1 MKTRT
6 QMTLNPKFLS
16 QIDEF
21 LGISGLTRSSYVEN
35 CMIRDVSTIRKLL
48 NEPKIL
54 EEFGNDQNTI
64 ISNYFR
70 GRIEKGVING

>member
-35 CMIRDVSTIRKLL
+35 CMIKDVINVKRLL
-48 NEPKIL
+48 NDPVTL
-54 EEFGNDQNTI
+54 EQFGNENTI

-70 GRIEKGVING
+70 KLGGDQ

>member
-35 CMIRDVSTIRKLL
+35 CMYNDIISVRKLL
-48 NEPKIL
+48 NDPEIMRNYDNK
-54 EEFGNDQNTI
+54 NTI
-64 ISNYFR
+64 ILNYFR
-70 GRIEKGVING
+70 GKIGEGV